1 MNESCIRMCEILF
14 RIFYIIYFTFIVNNV
29 EIDLI
34 FQSYVKLWYVEP
46 SKNYIPC
53 SKMLNYYPFK
63 LQGVIRMFFQDCI
76 YFFYIYQIAD
86 IYYDD
91 YFQFVCLFLFFD
103 VDRLILL
110 FLSLSH
116 IHSNIFITNRQ
127 LARFVNGFYLN
138 NDSFSNLITVISSQS
153 NSALSE
159 TKDAYY
165 LKEFTKYLK
174 GSTYFN
180 SMIEEIK
187 FKLATTVLNPT
198 IYNNIKIRLEY
209 FYHYP
214 DSINKP
220 SPPENCKNK
229 ILRELF
235 TNDPPPFLYDYHVA
249 VPDNKLF
256 DEMIYN
262 LRQGHGYGA
271 RASSRVSSNP
281 NVIKSLLFNK
291 KSMKSNQNSLYNSCH
306 TESPKDDLLNS
317 SYKRTINGNNLTN
330 VHNSSRKNVFLS
342 PSASP
347 VTGMSFKRTIPVI
360 KKNN

>member
-1 MNESCIRMCEILF
+1 MVRRTIKELHTLSKNVKLLSFQIARYSKDVFSRLYILF
-14 RIFYIIYFTFIVNNV
+14 YN
-29 EIDLI
+29 
-34 FQSYVKLWYVEP
+34 
-46 SKNYIPC
+46 
-53 SKMLNYYPFK
+53 
-63 LQGVIRMFFQDCI
+63 
-76 YFFYIYQIAD
+76 YQIAD

-110 FLSLSH
+110 FLSLTH

-127 LARFVNGFYLN
+127 LARFINGFYLN

-209 FYHYP
+209 FYHNP
-214 DSINKP
+214 DSMNKP
-220 SPPENCKNK
+220 SPTETCKNK
-229 ILRELF
+229 IVRELF

-249 VPDNKLF
+249 VPENKLF

-271 RASSRVSSNP
+271 RTSSRASSNP
-281 NVIKSLLFNK
+281 NVMKSLLFNK
-291 KSMKSNQNSLYNSCH
+291 KSMKSNQHSLYNSYH
-306 TESPKDDLLNS
+306 TPSPKEDLLNN
-317 SYKRTINGNNLTN
+317 SYKRTINGNNLAN

-342 PSASP
+342 PPNSP
-347 VTGMSFKRTIPVI
+347 LTGVSYKRGIPVI
-360 KKNN
+360 QKNN